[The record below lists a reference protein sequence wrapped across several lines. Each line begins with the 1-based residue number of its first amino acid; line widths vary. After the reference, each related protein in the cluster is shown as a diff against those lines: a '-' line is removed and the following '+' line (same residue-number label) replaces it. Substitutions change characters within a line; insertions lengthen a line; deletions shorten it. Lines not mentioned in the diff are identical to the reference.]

1 MYQTSRA
8 RRLATRS
15 QPHGALRN
23 SGRARRAPAVYARD
37 YRGHAPAGCGACPP
51 LLSALVVKPLVIATL
66 HVIAT
71 CRSRAGRA
79 GCRHGL
85 VRTATSSCEQRAA
98 GTRPVAAV
106 WAPMSAPDIHAL
118 ASSASLSQIRLAL
131 ASGVEVTTPGP
142 VRALP
147 RIIIII
153 IIIIQNDVSGHQR
166 AVCLS

>member
-98 GTRPVAAV
+98 GTRPVRCGRHV
-106 WAPMSAPDIHAL
+106 CSGHPRVGQLSESLPD
-118 ASSASLSQIRLAL
+118 SLGISKWCGGYHTR
-131 ASGVEVTTPGP
+131 SGTCSPT
-142 VRALP
+142 R
-147 RIIIII
+147 
-153 IIIIQNDVSGHQR
+153 IIIQNDVSGHQR